1 MPLPHN
7 NPTQLK
13 SWKQLQELSN
23 EFKEASISKLFEAD
37 AQRAQSMSV
46 EWGDFFVDFS
56 KHLSDKRVL
65 DSLYSLAEE
74 SGLEDAKRAYLSGDK
89 INVTE
94 GRAVLHTALRTN
106 AFSPKVDGQSVS
118 EEVSQVKAQIK
129 SFCNR
134 VISGE
139 HKGYTGK
146 SITDIVNIGIGG
158 SDLGPVMV
166 TEALAYYRNHLRLTL
181 LVT

>member
-7 NPTQLK
+7 NPSQLK

-23 EFKEASISKLFEAD
+23 EFKEASISTLFEAD
-37 AQRAQSMSV
+37 AQRAQSMSI
-46 EWGDFFVDFS
+46 EWEDFFVDFS
-56 KHLSDKRVL
+56 KHLSDQRVL
-65 DSLYSLAEE
+65 NTLYNLAEE
-74 SGLEDAKRAYLSGDK
+74 SGLEEAKKAYLSGDK
-89 INVTE
+89 INATE

-106 AFSPKVDGQSVS
+106 AFSPKVDGQPVS

-139 HKGYTGK
+139 PKG
-146 SITDIVNIGIGG
+146 
-158 SDLGPVMV
+158 
-166 TEALAYYRNHLRLTL
+166 
-181 LVT
+181 